1 MLKESVKTEACLRQ
15 FALQKISKSNLL
27 FIMLKDVK
35 LKIDKWPYTS
45 SAETE

>member
-1 MLKESVKTEACLRQ
+1 MLKESVKIEACLRQ

-27 FIMLKDVK
+27 LMLKDVK
-35 LKIDKWPYTS
+35 LKIDKWPYTY

>member
-1 MLKESVKTEACLRQ
+1 MLKESVKIEECLRQ

-27 FIMLKDVK
+27 LMLIDVK
-35 LKIDKWPYTS
+35 LKIDKWPYAC